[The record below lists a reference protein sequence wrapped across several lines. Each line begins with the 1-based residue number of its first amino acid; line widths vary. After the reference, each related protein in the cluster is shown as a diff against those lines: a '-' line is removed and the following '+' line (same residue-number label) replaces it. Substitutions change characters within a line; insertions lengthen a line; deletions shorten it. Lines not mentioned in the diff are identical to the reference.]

1 LGFSQ
6 AVKLHSIKFH
16 APLSHAPRR
25 VKLFTNHSTLGFDD
39 ATSIPAVQELELTEE
54 DYKENAVTGL
64 RFVKFQ
70 NVTTL
75 SIFIEDNL
83 GEEEVSKLQRLTL
96 IGIPVLTTNMDN
108 FQRKPNH

>member
-1 LGFSQ
+1 
-6 AVKLHSIKFH
+6 
-16 APLSHAPRR
+16 
-25 VKLFTNHSTLGFDD
+25 LGFDD

-75 SIFIEDNL
+75 S
-83 GEEEVSKLQRLTL
+83 VSFC
-96 IGIPVLTTNMDN
+96 PFVLFKDGCHSTFFCQNA
-108 FQRKPNH
+108 KSL